1 MVNYVNL
8 GHVGYGN
15 VPGFSAHTDGKFG
28 FKCRFIKTREGS
40 SSMCRLKLSGCQH
53 PVGRKI
59 IILKKSSLHIQSNLW
74 TINLEL
80 KLKHQC
86 CGCLTWPLHCLWYIC
101 LYKSHENCLI
111 SWRRTPN
118 APHGFLSQMWSHQK
132 RVRSVHRLQTHWF
145 ADPEDVW
152 SPRAELWRSAG
163 SCCEGWRLWCPALPL
178 WGSGRLRWRSGRSSW
193 GVSGGH
199 SAGVSRFL
207 AILSYPREK
216 ATHLC
221 LCWQSLHGCQQK
233 DHRIKLQM

>member
-1 MVNYVNL
+1 MLDMEMCLDSRRTRMVKLALN
-8 GHVGYGN
+8 
-15 VPGFSAHTDGKFG
+15 A
-28 FKCRFIKTREGS
+28 GS
-40 SSMCRLKLSGCQH
+40 SKQGKAARACVASNW
-53 PVGRKI
+53 VDAN
-59 IILKKSSLHIQSNLW
+59 ILLGDKSSFWRGFPFSKPLHIQSNLW

-118 APHGFLSQMWSHQK
+118 APNGFLSQMWSHQK

-193 GVSGGH
+193 GVPGGH